1 MNDIYFS
8 MDEVMRPRV
17 VWVFKS
23 IYETSRDVL
32 KDLYVYI
39 SFVTLRNSEIK
50 MMSWRRLW
58 IILDCYEN
66 HMGVGKNKWHIRS
79 AQFEYK

>member
-50 MMSWRRLW
+50 MMSWRRL
-58 IILDCYEN
+58 
-66 HMGVGKNKWHIRS
+66 
-79 AQFEYK
+79 